1 MEQAANSDTDTD
13 SSIISEDVLISTYPV
28 KPRKTPKGPIAP
40 VKSASLKASQV
51 EPMTSDYDGIS
62 VEQALTFLDLIGR
75 SDNNLKA
82 AESEREILESQAL
95 VRHHHFIL
103 LAFLCIWRGI
113 MFTKKRHPKI

>member
-51 EPMTSDYDGIS
+51 EPMTLDYDGIS

-82 AESEREILESQAL
+82 AESEREILECQAL
-95 VRHHHFIL
+95 VRHHDFIL
-103 LAFLCIWRGI
+103 LAFLSR
-113 MFTKKRHPKI
+113 M

>member
-40 VKSASLKASQV
+40 AKSASLKASQV
-51 EPMTSDYDGIS
+51 EPMTPDYDGIS
-62 VEQALTFLDLIGR
+62 VEQALSFLDLINR
-75 SDNNLKA
+75 SDSNLKA

-95 VRHHHFIL
+95 VRHHLFI
-103 LAFLCIWRGI
+103 
-113 MFTKKRHPKI
+113 